1 MDWLGEV
8 GKGGNI
14 TYVHKSLL
22 LDIGVGVKYTT
33 KVTRLGNGQYG
44 CRIFRDDVLVV
55 EGRCDTRDQIGPTF
69 RDMMRTIDKMG
80 GDSFTH
86 ASKYATIS

>member
-1 MDWLGEV
+1 M
-8 GKGGNI
+8 
-14 TYVHKSLL
+14 
-22 LDIGVGVKYTT
+22 KYTT

-44 CRIFRDDVLVV
+44 CRIFRGDVLVV

-86 ASKYATIS
+86 ASRMRQFLEKNSHLYRTVKHYWGGKE

>member
-1 MDWLGEV
+1 M
-8 GKGGNI
+8 
-14 TYVHKSLL
+14 
-22 LDIGVGVKYTT
+22 KYTT

-44 CRIFRDDVLVV
+44 CRIFRDEILVV
-55 EGRCDTRDQIGPTF
+55 EGRCDTRDQIGSTF

-86 ASKYATIS
+86 ASRMRQFLEKNRYLYRTVKHYWGGKG